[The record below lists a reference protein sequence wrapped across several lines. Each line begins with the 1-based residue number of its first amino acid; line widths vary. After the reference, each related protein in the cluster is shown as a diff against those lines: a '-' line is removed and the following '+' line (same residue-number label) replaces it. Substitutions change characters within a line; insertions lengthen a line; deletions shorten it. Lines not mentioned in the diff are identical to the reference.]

1 MNTREII
8 IRMLDDGQ
16 NGYIVFWPET
26 QGQVDG
32 EVKTVLC
39 QYAMSDIEDLMD
51 FLNERLH
58 EEL

>member
-16 NGYIVFWPET
+16 NGYIVFWPEA
-26 QGQVDG
+26 QGQADG
-32 EVKTVLC
+32 EVKTVPC
-39 QYAMSDIEDLMD
+39 QYAMSDIEDLTD
-51 FLNERLH
+51 FLSERLH